1 MEDDGNSSN
10 NTNDKNDTAEIIQGG
25 ETSHIIK
32 NDANNIMN
40 NKKRTRTDEYEDSI
54 FGNPWKDIKSG
65 TTAIMAA
72 NILQELN
79 RKYGNRNNNKNNFY
93 NNYRNNRGQRGGRQR
108 GRMNSRGRGRRHSN
122 GRRGSR
128 GGGNHNNNNN
138 NYQRDNPTSF
148 PLSFK
153 GR

>member
-93 NNYRNNRGQRGGRQR
+93 NNYRNNRGRRSLCRDEIHLALVMGMKSEGRCPSAKIQSRLEFRGEEL
-108 GRMNSRGRGRRHSN
+108 H
-122 GRRGSR
+122 
-128 GGGNHNNNNN
+128 
-138 NYQRDNPTSF
+138 Y
-148 PLSFK
+148 L
-153 GR
+153 